1 MDSSCLISIDCIEY
15 CTLDALALDIWN
27 DFKRRYYHGD
37 VFCIA
42 DLQEELYSTKQG
54 DLSITAYFTRL
65 KPLWE
70 DLDNLH
76 PIPNCTCDVPCT
88 CQLLPAIKNYR
99 DNDFVIRFLKSLNEQ
114 YTTVRSQIILM
125 NPLPDMS
132 GAFCLLIQ
140 QECQFTVPV
149 GDDRFASNV
158 TGRGRG
164 KGSNNQG

>member
-1 MDSSCLISIDCIEY
+1 MKSWILHALDPY

-37 VFCIA
+37 VFRTA

-76 PIPNCTCDVPCT
+76 PIPNCTCDVPL
-88 CQLLPAIKNYR
+88 QH
-99 DNDFVIRFLKSLNEQ
+99 F
-114 YTTVRSQIILM
+114 
-125 NPLPDMS
+125 
-132 GAFCLLIQ
+132 
-140 QECQFTVPV
+140 
-149 GDDRFASNV
+149 
-158 TGRGRG
+158 
-164 KGSNNQG
+164 